1 MKLTWLGHSCF
12 AVESGGYRVV
22 LDPYYVESYP
32 PLHTSANEV
41 LCSHH
46 HRDHDF
52 VEAVELTPRK
62 DSPFTVQTVEAF
74 HDDKGGALRGTNTIH
89 VLTAEGLRVVHL
101 GDLGHELSGDQ
112 LAPLR
117 TIDRDDR
124 VPVADSS
131 DVASV
136 FAHRFADLRGKLRQ
150 IAHGR
155 IFLENDLAVL
165 FRIDLQR
172 VAFADTECPADL
184 LGDDDAA
191 EVVPLCQVGAKKIY
205 KLSEKPLISMALGFP
220 DGATMRLR
228 GFDRLCYFRSK
239 FDRFTPK

>member
-1 MKLTWLGHSCF
+1 MQPGLPRLV
-12 AVESGGYRVV
+12 AVDFPRLHEPFQLLRAMVV
-22 LDPYYVESYP
+22 
-32 PLHTSANEV
+32 
-41 LCSHH
+41 
-46 HRDHDF
+46 
-52 VEAVELTPRK
+52 
-62 DSPFTVQTVEAF
+62 
-74 HDDKGGALRGTNTIH
+74 
-89 VLTAEGLRVVHL
+89 
-101 GDLGHELSGDQ
+101 DQ

-191 EVVPLCQVGAKKIY
+191 EVVDAAHDSCCFHISLSLVDWLC
-205 KLSEKPLISMALGFP
+205 L
-220 DGATMRLR
+220 
-228 GFDRLCYFRSK
+228 
-239 FDRFTPK
+239 